1 MALKKSDLYSS
12 IWASCDE
19 LRGGMDASQYKDY
32 VLTLLFI
39 KYVSDKYADYDGFE
53 PPIVIPPRASFK
65 DMVALKGNPN
75 IGELINT
82 QIIAPLVDANS
93 RLARSD
99 FPSFNDPTKLGDG
112 DAKVQRLTNLISI
125 FENAALDFSHNRAE
139 NDDILGDAYE
149 YLMRHFATQSGKSK
163 GQFYTPAEVSRVI
176 AKVLGISPD
185 NTVVATT
192 AYDPTCGSGSLL
204 LKIAAEAGKHITLE
218 GQERDVTTAGLAR
231 MNMVL
236 HDFATANIMTGNT
249 LTDPKFKD
257 GAALRT
263 YDYVVANPPFSD
275 KTWSTGL
282 ALGEAGSGDAY
293 QRFAWGVPPKK
304 QGDYAYLLHIIRS
317 IKSTGKGACILPH
330 GVLFRGN
337 AEAAIRRSLVDSGIL
352 KGIIGLPANLFYGT
366 GIPACIMVL
375 DKQNAAARKGVFMI
389 DAAKGF
395 RKDGPKNRLRDRDIH
410 RIVDVFRR
418 QDESDPR
425 FARMVPLA
433 EIRDPRND
441 YNLNLPRYIDSS
453 EPEDLQDIEGHLRG
467 GIPERDI
474 DALGEYWQ
482 TLPQLRS
489 ALFQPLR
496 PNYLALQPAIGAI
509 KSTIQE
515 SPEFVAYGE
524 AVTATFKTW
533 EQANRPHLVGF
544 AQDGHPKALIETL
557 SENLLIA
564 FKSTPLVDAY
574 AIYQNLMDYWAET
587 MQDDAYLI
595 AAVGW
600 RDGAKPRE
608 LHKIRNKDG
617 KLVWAE
623 KEDFRRGQRRF
634 KSDLVPAL
642 LLVDRYF
649 AAERDA
655 IAMLEANLASVEQQ
669 LDERRE
675 EHGDED
681 GLLSDVF
688 AGESDEDR
696 EKNTQ
701 ALLTSRK
708 RNAKARLVEIGNDT
722 ELADEHAA
730 LEDYVDLL
738 KQQDDAK
745 TNIKDA
751 KQALNDKVDAK
762 YAALTEAEIKAL
774 AVDDKWL
781 AYLAVAVQGD
791 VDRVSRILTGR
802 IRQLSERYALTLSQ
816 IDDELTRVSAKVTL
830 HLQRM
835 GNTSAAQIRTDQT
848 RLPGSSSAWEVKRLG
863 DHVTFLR
870 HGANSRSEL
879 TPYGAIK
886 YLHYGDI
893 HTCGD
898 TYLSPQGLPSLPE
911 AKATTLDRLQ
921 DGDLVLADASEDTA
935 GVGKSVEIKNVG
947 DTEVVAGMHTIAA
960 RFDKNVLADGF
971 KGLLQFCPE
980 FATHLRRLAAGT
992 KVYATNRAYVAS
1004 VEMRLPPVE
1013 EQSTI
1018 AAVLADMD
1026 AEITAIEAR
1035 RAKTRDLK
1043 QAMMQELL
1051 TGRTRLV

>member
-39 KYVSDKYADYDGFE
+39 KYVSDKYAHYDGFE
-53 PPIVIPPRASFK
+53 PPIVIPPGASFK
-65 DMVALKGNPN
+65 DMAALKGNPN

-82 QIIAPLVDANS
+82 QIIGPLVDANS

-112 DAKVQRLTNLISI
+112 DAKVQRLTNLIAI
-125 FENAALDFSHNRAE
+125 FENPALDFSHNRAE

-176 AKVLGISPD
+176 AKVLGVSPA

-204 LKIAAEAGKHITLE
+204 LKVAAEAGKHITLE
-218 GQERDVTTAGLAR
+218 GQERDVSTAGLAR

-236 HDFATANIMTGNT
+236 HDFATANILTGNT
-249 LTDPKFKD
+249 LTDPKFRD

-263 YDYVVANPPFSD
+263 YDYVIANPPFSD

-282 ALGEAGSGDAY
+282 TLGEAGSGDAY

-337 AEAAIRRSLVDSGIL
+337 AEAAIRKNLVDSGIL

-366 GIPACIMVL
+366 GIPACIVVL
-375 DKQNAAARKGVFMI
+375 DKENAAARKGVFMI
-389 DAAKGF
+389 DASKGF

-410 RIVDVFRR
+410 KVVDVFGR

-453 EPEDLQDIEGHLRG
+453 APEDLQDIEGHLRG

-474 DALGEYWQ
+474 DALRNYWQ
-482 TLPQLRS
+482 TLPQLRG

-496 PNYLALQPAIGAI
+496 PNYLAMQPAIGATRA
-509 KSTIQE
+509 TIQD
-515 SPEFVAYGE
+515 SPEFIAYGE

-533 EQANRPHLVGF
+533 KLANRPSLVGF
-544 AQDGHPKALIETL
+544 AQDGHPKTLIETL
-557 SENLLIA
+557 SENLLAA
-564 FKSTPLVDAY
+564 FKPTPLVDAY
-574 AIYQNLMDYWAET
+574 AIYQGLMDYWAET

-600 RDGAKPRE
+600 LEGAKPRE

-634 KSDLVPAL
+634 KSDLVSAV

-655 IAMLEANLASVEQQ
+655 IAALEASLASVEQQ
-669 LDERRE
+669 LDEQRD

-688 AGESDEDR
+688 AGETDEDR

-701 ALLTSRK
+701 ALLNSRK
-708 RNAKARLVEIGNDT
+708 RSAKARRKEIGDDP
-722 ELADEHAA
+722 ELADERVA
-730 LEDYVDLL
+730 LEGYVDLL
-738 KQQDDAK
+738 KQQDDTK
-745 TNIKDA
+745 VDIKDA
-751 KQALNDKVDAK
+751 KQVLNDKLDAK
-762 YAALTEAEIKAL
+762 YAALTETEIKTLVA
-774 AVDDKWL
+774 DDKWL
-781 AYLAVAVQGD
+781 AHLTRAVGGEI
-791 VDRVSRILTGR
+791 DRVSQALTGR
-802 IRQLSERYALTLSQ
+802 IRQLAERYSTPLPTLVEHVNALSA
-816 IDDELTRVSAKVTL
+816 RVEE
-830 HLQRM
+830 HLKRM
-835 GNTSAAQIRTDQT
+835 GAAWT
-848 RLPGSSSAWEVKRLG
+848 
-863 DHVTFLR
+863 
-870 HGANSRSEL
+870 
-879 TPYGAIK
+879 
-886 YLHYGDI
+886 
-893 HTCGD
+893 
-898 TYLSPQGLPSLPE
+898 
-911 AKATTLDRLQ
+911 
-921 DGDLVLADASEDTA
+921 
-935 GVGKSVEIKNVG
+935 
-947 DTEVVAGMHTIAA
+947 
-960 RFDKNVLADGF
+960 
-971 KGLLQFCPE
+971 
-980 FATHLRRLAAGT
+980 
-992 KVYATNRAYVAS
+992 
-1004 VEMRLPPVE
+1004 
-1013 EQSTI
+1013 
-1018 AAVLADMD
+1018 
-1026 AEITAIEAR
+1026 
-1035 RAKTRDLK
+1035 
-1043 QAMMQELL
+1043 
-1051 TGRTRLV
+1051 